1 MEKVE
6 RLKTYNFLFSS
17 SFYQIFFEIN
27 IYSKLLLFKYLHVF
41 LSLQVEKTVFVVFF
55 SGEQARN
62 KVLKIC
68 EAFGANCYPVPED
81 ITKQRQITREVSCF
95 FRRLLKRKLHN

>member
-1 MEKVE
+1 MC
-6 RLKTYNFLFSS
+6 
-17 SFYQIFFEIN
+17 
-27 IYSKLLLFKYLHVF
+27 

-95 FRRLLKRKLHN
+95 LERLLKKYCIDGLHFVFLTSEKDMFLVLTKF

>member
-1 MEKVE
+1 MC
-6 RLKTYNFLFSS
+6 LY
-17 SFYQIFFEIN
+17 
-27 IYSKLLLFKYLHVF
+27 
-41 LSLQVEKTVFVVFF
+41 LQVAKTVFVVFF

-95 FRRLLKRKLHN
+95 SERLLKKNCIVGLYFVLLSKKNMFLLLIKF